1 MKGFRP
7 GARVLVGAITPVW
20 GDRASQ
26 NGHPSQSGAPL
37 GGFKLANSKDG
48 VFADYFHV
56 NDADANLAKI
66 PESISELLRVGHR
79 SGECD

>member
-1 MKGFRP
+1 M
-7 GARVLVGAITPVW
+7 
-20 GDRASQ
+20 
-26 NGHPSQSGAPL
+26 
-37 GGFKLANSKDG
+37 ANSKDG